1 VTPSDEVR
9 SGPVATGITLV
20 ITQVTSASALAAACA
35 MAKTAVTAFDTP
47 DGAVAIVDQASDP
60 AGTAATI
67 SGLLRDIPILV
78 MHSAD
83 GQITAHMWERGEQS
97 AEVSPALALA
107 GAAEVVEQ
115 LLTGQLAVSDLDP
128 VISSAQMSRW
138 KAMRI
143 LASARR
149 AGRR

>member
-1 VTPSDEVR
+1 MTSEAQ
-9 SGPVATGITLV
+9 SGWGAAGITLV

-35 MAKTAVTAFDTP
+35 MAKTAVNAFDTP
-47 DGAVAIVDQASDP
+47 DGAVAIVDQTSDQMD
-60 AGTAATI
+60 TAATI

-78 MHSAD
+78 MHSVD
-83 GQITAHMWERGEQS
+83 GQITAHMWERGKQS

-107 GAAEVVEQ
+107 GAAGVVEQ
-115 LLTGQLAVSDLDP
+115 LLTGQLAVTDLDS